1 MNILPS
7 NEITRKILHLF
18 ASIIPLGYVWFIP
31 DKEIMIFILGGLS
44 LFAVL
49 LESSRKKW
57 DVVETLFEKHFNFM
71 LRQSEFDGGLTGAT
85 WLLFGSTITLF
96 LFPIQIAVPALLFL
110 TVGDTFAAIV
120 GKGFPIGKIRDK
132 TLSGTFAGI
141 VTSSGAALWI
151 NQLLPADIIILG
163 AVAAMLVEIAPI
175 PMNDNL
181 TIPLTGGLVMSYG
194 MMVL

>member
-1 MNILPS
+1 MNTLPS

-18 ASIIPLGYVWFIP
+18 ASIIPLGYVWLIP

-194 MMVL
+194 LMVL

>member
-1 MNILPS
+1 MNTLPS

-44 LFAVL
+44 LFAVF

>member
-1 MNILPS
+1 MNALPS

>member
-1 MNILPS
+1 MNTLPS

-31 DKEIMIFILGGLS
+31 DKEIMVFILGGLS

>member
-1 MNILPS
+1 MNTLPS

-18 ASIIPLGYVWFIP
+18 APIIPLGYVWFIP

-44 LFAVL
+44 LFAVF

-110 TVGDTFAAIV
+110 TVGDTIAAIV

>member
-1 MNILPS
+1 MNPLPS

>member
-1 MNILPS
+1 MNPLPS
-7 NEITRKILHLF
+7 NEFTRKILHLF

>member
-1 MNILPS
+1 MNTLPS

-18 ASIIPLGYVWFIP
+18 ASIIPLGYVWLIP

>member
-1 MNILPS
+1 VNTLPS

-18 ASIIPLGYVWFIP
+18 ASIIPLGYVWLIP

>member
-1 MNILPS
+1 MNTLPS

-31 DKEIMIFILGGLS
+31 DKEIMIFIIGGLS
-44 LFAVL
+44 LFAVF

>member
-1 MNILPS
+1 M
-7 NEITRKILHLF
+7 
-18 ASIIPLGYVWFIP
+18 
-31 DKEIMIFILGGLS
+31 
-44 LFAVL
+44 FAVF

-141 VTSSGAALWI
+141 VTSSGAALWS

>member
-1 MNILPS
+1 MNALPS

-44 LFAVL
+44 LFALL

>member
-1 MNILPS
+1 MNTLPS

-18 ASIIPLGYVWFIP
+18 ASIIPLGYVWLIP

-44 LFAVL
+44 LFALL

>member
-1 MNILPS
+1 MNTLPS

-31 DKEIMIFILGGLS
+31 DKEIMIFIIGGLS
-44 LFAVL
+44 LFAVF

-141 VTSSGAALWI
+141 VTSSGAALWN

>member
-1 MNILPS
+1 VNALPS

-44 LFAVL
+44 LFALL